1 MSRRKLKLE
10 RSGPWIA
17 VVGLIMMLWCTVSTV
32 LFAPWWG
39 VVLAFLL
46 LVPQVW
52 LVAKWARTRPKQTI
66 AVPLVGLLLWIGL
79 AWLGANFWDWSV

>member
-1 MSRRKLKLE
+1 MTRRRIKLD

-17 VVGLIMMLWCTVSTV
+17 VVGLVMMLWCTVSTV

-39 VVLAFLL
+39 VAIAFALL
-46 LVPQVW
+46 IPQVW
-52 LVAKWARTRPKQTI
+52 LVATWARTRPRLTI

-79 AWLGANFWDWSV
+79 AWLGANLWGWRP